1 LRGAHEPELVGA
13 FADEVAD
20 RLRDVLS
27 DHLDSH
33 AWATEGYIGRTPVD
47 VVGEG
52 EPLLLVE
59 LEWRRADPSNNT
71 VKLFR
76 HLVEGD
82 LDGGVHLVQLFSRYY
97 DLQSGGTSSKRENA
111 EFVGER
117 IPMTV
122 DRVAYTPLTLDID
135 PPKRG
140 GERPGNWRGAVEA
153 AAERIE
159 QAVRQPET

>member
-1 LRGAHEPELVGA
+1 MGE

-20 RLRDVLS
+20 NLRDALA
-27 DHLDSH
+27 DRLDSH
-33 AWATEGYIGRTPVD
+33 AWATERYIGRTPVD

-76 HLVEGD
+76 HLVED
-82 LDGGVHLVQLFSRYY
+82 NFDGGEVHLVQLFSRYY
-97 DLQSGGTSSKRENA
+97 DLQSGGVSSKRANA
-111 EFVGER
+111 EFVGKR
-117 IPMTV
+117 VPMTV
-122 DRVAYTPLTLDID
+122 DDVTYTPLTLAVD

-140 GERPGNWRGAVEA
+140 GERPDGWREAVDW

-159 QAVRQPET
+159 RAVRRPES

>member
-1 LRGAHEPELVGA
+1 VGE
-13 FADEVAD
+13 FADDVAGCLRDALAD
-20 RLRDVLS
+20 R
-27 DHLDSH
+27 LDSH

-52 EPLLLVE
+52 EPLLLIE

-82 LDGGVHLVQLFSRYY
+82 FGDDEREVRLVQLFTGYY
-97 DLQSGGTSSKRENA
+97 DLQSSGVSSKRENA
-111 EFVGER
+111 EFVGEH

-122 DRVAYTPLTLDID
+122 DGVTYTPLTLEID

-140 GERPGNWRGAVEA
+140 GERPDGWQAAVEA

-159 QAVRQPET
+159 KVARRPET

>member
-1 LRGAHEPELVGA
+1 LRPAHEPELVGE
-13 FADEVAD
+13 FADDVAD
-20 RLRDVLS
+20 HLRDSLA
-27 DHLDSH
+27 DRLDSH
-33 AWATEGYIGRTPVD
+33 AWATEHYIGRTPVD

-52 EPLLLVE
+52 DPLLLVE

-82 LDGGVHLVQLFSRYY
+82 FGGEVHLVQLFTRYY
-97 DLQSGGTSSKRENA
+97 DLQSGGVSSKRENA
-111 EFVGER
+111 EFVGEH

-122 DRVAYTPLTLDID
+122 DDVVYTPLTLAID

-140 GERPGNWRGAVEA
+140 GERPEGWREAVDS
-153 AAERIE
+153 AAERI
-159 QAVRQPET
+159 AGVVRRPET

>member
-1 LRGAHEPELVGA
+1 MGA
-13 FADEVAD
+13 FADDVAD
-20 RLRDVLS
+20 HLREALADR
-27 DHLDSH
+27 LDSH

-47 VVGEG
+47 VVGDG
-52 EPLLLVE
+52 NPLLLVE

-76 HLVEGD
+76 HLVEGEFD
-82 LDGGVHLVQLFSRYY
+82 DEVHLVQLFTRYY
-97 DLQSGGTSSKRENA
+97 DLQSSGVSSKRENA

-122 DRVAYTPLTLDID
+122 DDVSYTPLTLDID

-140 GERPGNWRGAVEA
+140 GGRPDDWPSAVEA

-159 QAVRQPET
+159 QAVQSSEP

>member
-1 LRGAHEPELVGA
+1 VGE
-13 FADEVAD
+13 FADDVAGCLRDALAD
-20 RLRDVLS
+20 R
-27 DHLDSH
+27 LDSH

-52 EPLLLVE
+52 DPLLLVE

-82 LDGGVHLVQLFSRYY
+82 FDEEVHLVQLFSRYY
-97 DLQSGGTSSKRENA
+97 DLQSGGVSSKRENA
-111 EFVGER
+111 EFVGDR

-122 DRVAYTPLTLDID
+122 DGVAYTPLTLDID

-140 GERPGNWRGAVEA
+140 GERPDGWRGAVEA

-159 QAVRQPET
+159 KAVRQPET